1 MAAHGYDPSTLGPV
15 DAIDVVALDAH
26 ERVGRVNEYIRTG
39 AAGREVRLTDA
50 EDVERIAGF
59 WRSLP
64 AGEQARCHIPPY
76 GLRFW
81 RAGTKVLE
89 ASLCWE
95 CNNVFGYAG
104 DQELW
109 FAFDATALVSVALL
123 MQCRHLL
130 P

>member
-1 MAAHGYDPSTLGPV
+1 MAARAHDPSTLGPV
-15 DAIDVVALDAH
+15 DAIDVVALDADSN
-26 ERVGRVNEYIRTG
+26 VGRVNEYMRSG
-39 AAGREVRLTDA
+39 AVGREIRLTDR
-50 EDVERIAGF
+50 EDVERIAAL

-64 AGEQARCHIPPY
+64 PGEQARCHIPPY

-81 RAGTKVLE
+81 RGGVKVLE

-95 CNNVFGYAG
+95 CHNVFGHAG

-109 FAFDATALVSVALL
+109 FAFDATAPLSVSLL
-123 MQCRHLL
+123 MQCRQLL